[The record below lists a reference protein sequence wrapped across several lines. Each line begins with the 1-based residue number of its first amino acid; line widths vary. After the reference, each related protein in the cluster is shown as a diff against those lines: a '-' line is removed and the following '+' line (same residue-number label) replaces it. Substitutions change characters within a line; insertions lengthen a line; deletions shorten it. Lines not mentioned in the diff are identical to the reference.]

1 MSSGTFQPHTP
12 SVSLSVRIEKNHL
25 KGHDPCVYLS
35 LDVPA
40 EEAARFEDT
49 DYQHRLRQA
58 PDPQLVTRRSAQ
70 EILKEDFNKPEYN
83 QARRYHRHNV
93 DRQADGRGEDDDTAQ
108 EYIEQA
114 STIRDGFLI
123 DGDHEDPADAWA
135 LRLDVAGALSQLDP
149 RDRALLIDAY
159 LVGLTQRQ
167 IATKHGISQPRVKK
181 LLDRAKEQMRDLLE

>member
-1 MSSGTFQPHTP
+1 MSTGTFQPHTP
-12 SVSLSVRIEKNHL
+12 SVSLSVRIEKN
-25 KGHDPCVYLS
+25 KVTGHDPCMYLS
-35 LDVPA
+35 LDVLE

-58 PDPQLVTRRSAQ
+58 RDPQSVTRRSAQ

-83 QARRYHRHNV
+83 QARRHRRHNV
-93 DRQADGRGEDDDTAQ
+93 ERQAGGRGADDDTTQ
-108 EYIEQA
+108 VFIEQA
-114 STIRDGFLI
+114 SSIRDGFLI

-135 LRLDVAGALSQLDP
+135 VRLDVASALSQLDP

-181 LLDRAKEQMRDLLE
+181 LLERAKEQMRDLLE

>member
-1 MSSGTFQPHTP
+1 MSTGTFQPHNP
-12 SVSLSVRIEKNHL
+12 SVSLSVRIEKNSVT
-25 KGHDPCVYLS
+25 GNDPCVYLS

-49 DYQHRLRQA
+49 DYQRRLRQA
-58 PDPQLVTRRSAQ
+58 RDPQSGTRRSAKD
-70 EILKEDFNKPEYN
+70 ILKEDFNKPEYN
-83 QARRYHRHNV
+83 QARRYRRHNV
-93 DRQADGRGEDDDTAQ
+93 DRQSDGRGEDDDTTQ
-108 EYIEQA
+108 VFIEQA

-135 LRLDVAGALSQLDP
+135 LRLDVAGALFQLEP

-159 LVGLTQRQ
+159 LLGLTQCQ
-167 IATKHGISQPRVKK
+167 IATKHGISQPQIKK